1 MCKIAMMSGIKP
13 KYVKSAWELSKALA
27 PYMSHSDDDGFGYA
41 AITKT
46 GDIFIERWLDND
58 LAFKYKEDNKHD
70 KALKEQFGEALVPL
84 ESNYTS
90 VGKVD
95 KNNAVAIILHARMAT
110 CAKGIKNVHPFIVD
124 NVALIHNGVISNH
137 VQVLNKYDANNT
149 KLSTCDSEA
158 IAFAYSGN
166 KVGSVPAGIKEV
178 GQDLS
183 GYYAC
188 GVLSKT
194 ETGKPYMD
202 VFKSAS
208 ANLYGAFIPQIDAF
222 LYCTSL
228 DILKTAVKD
237 CGFTYMRPHKIKE
250 GLLIRHDAVSG
261 KASVVST
268 FEERSYSSYYG
279 ADWDYE
285 TRTYGGATSTPHAAR
300 NTNTGIYDATVKGT
314 PKVTTYNSWEDY
326 QNKKYGSLEE
336 APAHKEAMEANA
348 LIVKENTVLPKNTNQ
363 KLEEIPKFILGIKDG
378 AVQSEAFDDYLEIT
392 DRYEDFR
399 ALSLT
404 QKMKA

>member
-13 KYVKSAWELSKALA
+13 KHVKNAWLLSKALA

-41 AITKT
+41 AITKA

-90 VGKVD
+90 MGKVD

-110 CAKGIKNVHPFIVD
+110 CAKGIKNVHPFVVD

-137 VQVLNKYDANNT
+137 TQVLSKYDANNT

-158 IAFAYSGN
+158 IAFSYSGN
-166 KVGSVPAGIKEV
+166 KVGSIPAGIKEL

-188 GVLSKT
+188 GVLSKS
-194 ETGKPYMD
+194 ESGKPYMD

-228 DILKTAVKD
+228 DILKAAVKE

-250 GLLIRHDAVSG
+250 GILIRHDAVSG
-261 KASVVST
+261 KASMAAT
-268 FEERSYSSYYG
+268 FEEKSYTSYYG
-279 ADWDYE
+279 QDWSME
-285 TRTYGGATSTPHAAR
+285 TRSYNTPTPHAQR
-300 NTNTGIYDATVKGT
+300 NSTGIFDATKTEYSGH
-314 PKVTTYNSWEDY
+314 TYASWEEY
-326 QNKKYGSLEE
+326 QNKKYGNVTN
-336 APAHKEAMEANA
+336 APAYREEQEANS
-348 LIVKENTVLPKNTNQ
+348 LIVKENLTKLPAKST
-363 KLEEIPKFILGIKDG
+363 EDIPAFIVGIKDTKL
-378 AVQSEAFDDYLEIT
+378 QSEALDDFLEIQ

-399 ALSLT
+399 TSTLSER
-404 QKMKA
+404 MKA

>member
-13 KYVKSAWELSKALA
+13 KYVKNAWELSKTLA

-41 AITKT
+41 AITKS
-46 GDIFIERWLDND
+46 GDIFVERWLDND

-70 KALKEQFGEALVPL
+70 KALKEQFGEALIPL

-137 VQVLNKYDANNT
+137 NQVLNKYDADNT
-149 KLSTCDSEA
+149 RLSTCDSEA
-158 IAFAYSGN
+158 IAFSYSGN
-166 KVGSVPAGIKEV
+166 KIGSVPAGIKEL

-228 DILKTAVKD
+228 DILKTAVKE
-237 CGFTYMRPHKIKE
+237 CGFTYMRPHKVKE
-250 GLLIRHDAVSG
+250 GILIRHDAVSG
-261 KASVVST
+261 KATLSAT
-268 FEERSYSSYYG
+268 FEERSYTSYYG
-279 ADWDYE
+279 QDWDME
-285 TRTYGGATSTPHAAR
+285 TGRYTTTTPHAKR
-300 NTNTGIYDATVKGT
+300 QQTGIYDATKAGYT
-314 PKVTTYNSWEDY
+314 GQTYSSWEDY
-326 QNKKYGSLEE
+326 QNKKYGSAND
-336 APAHKEAMEANA
+336 APAYKEVSEANS
-348 LIVKENTVLPKNTNQ
+348 LIVKENLSNLPAKSTDD
-363 KLEEIPKFILGIKDG
+363 IPAFIMGIKDG
-378 AVQSEAFDDYLEIT
+378 ALQSEALDDFLEIQ
-392 DRYEDFR
+392 DRYDDFR
-399 ALSLT
+399 TSTLT
-404 QKMKA
+404 ERMKA